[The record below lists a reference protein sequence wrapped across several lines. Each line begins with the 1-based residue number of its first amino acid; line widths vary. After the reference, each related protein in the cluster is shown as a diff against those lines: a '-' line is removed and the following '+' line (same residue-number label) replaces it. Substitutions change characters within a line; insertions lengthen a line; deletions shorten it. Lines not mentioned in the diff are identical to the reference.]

1 MSHKAEKII
10 HFYGP
15 GRGAGRGAGRMAKK
29 IACGYFLLLCNKKQL
44 ILMALFLA
52 AAAATETDGRKNNLR
67 FAEAIFYCC
76 AIKNN

>member
-15 GRGAGRGAGRMAKK
+15 GRGAGRMAKK

-52 AAAATETDGRKNNLR
+52 AAAATETDGRK
-67 FAEAIFYCC
+67 
-76 AIKNN
+76 K